1 MLSEQA
7 LSRALE
13 RAGLHA
19 PVRFDEV
26 TGSTQATALRLAA
39 DGAPEWTLVAAG
51 HQTEGRG
58 RLGRR
63 WTDEPGRAL
72 MFSFVLRPSLDPDAI
87 GAISLLA
94 GTAMTTACRD
104 VAAPNATCKW
114 PNDVLVNGRKAGGIL
129 AETRPAAAGVEFVV
143 AGVGVNLGSPPSD
156 VPNAAAVD
164 ADDEMLLTSFL
175 RAFAGGYR
183 PSNTSFGHDVVAAYR
198 TVCSTLGSRV
208 RARTTGGTVVEGDAV
223 DVDETGA
230 LLVRVGDAVERVRFG
245 EVEHL
250 E

>member
-13 RAGLHA
+13 RAGLRA

-26 TGSTQATALRLAA
+26 TGSTQATALQMAS

-51 HQTEGRG
+51 HQTQGRG
-58 RLGRR
+58 RLGRT
-63 WTDEPGRAL
+63 WTDRPDGAL
-72 MFSFVLRPSLDPDAI
+72 MFSFVLRPPLEPDAI
-87 GAISLLA
+87 GTVSLLA
-94 GTAMTTACRD
+94 GTAMTAACRD
-104 VAAPNATCKW
+104 VAAADATCKW
-114 PNDVLVNGRKAGGIL
+114 PNDVLVDRRKAGGIL
-129 AETRPAAAGVEFVV
+129 AETRVAERRVEFVV
-143 AGVGVNLGSPPSD
+143 VGIGVNLGSPPSD

-164 ADDEMLLTSFL
+164 ADGEALLTAFL
-175 RAFAGGYR
+175 RTFALEYR
-183 PSNTSFGHDVVAAYR
+183 PSDASFARNVVASYR
-198 TVCSTLGSRV
+198 SLCSTLGTRV

-230 LLVRVGDAVERVRFG
+230 LVVQVGDAVERVRFG
-245 EVEHL
+245 EVVHL

>member
-26 TGSTQATALRLAA
+26 TGSTQATALQMAA

-58 RLGRR
+58 RLGRT
-63 WTDEPGRAL
+63 WTDEPGGAL
-72 MFSFVLRPSLDPDAI
+72 MFSFVLLPPLEPDAI

-94 GTAMTTACRD
+94 GTAMASACRE
-104 VAAPNATCKW
+104 VAAAPATCKW
-114 PNDVLVNGRKAGGIL
+114 PNDVLVSGRKAGGIL
-129 AETRPAAAGVEFVV
+129 AETRVDGSRVQFVV
-143 AGVGVNLGSPPSD
+143 VGIGVNLGLPPSD
-156 VPNAAAVD
+156 VPNAGAVD
-164 ADDEMLLTSFL
+164 ADDETLLSAFL
-175 RAFAGGYR
+175 RAFARDYA
-183 PSNTSFGHDVVAAYR
+183 PSEPTFAVDVVSAYR
-198 TVCSTLGSRV
+198 TVCATLGAGV
-208 RARTTGGTVVEGDAV
+208 RARTTLGTVVEGTAV
-223 DVDETGA
+223 DVDDTGA
-230 LLVRVGDAVERVRFG
+230 LLVRVGDALERVRFG

>member
-26 TGSTQATALRLAA
+26 TGSTQATAVRMAV
-39 DGAPEWTLVAAG
+39 DGAPEWTLVAAS
-51 HQTEGRG
+51 HQTAGRG
-58 RLGRR
+58 RLGRT
-63 WTDEPGRAL
+63 WTDQPGHAL
-72 MFSFVLRPSLDPDAI
+72 LFSLVLRPTLEPDSI
-87 GAISLLA
+87 GTISLLA
-94 GTAMTTACRD
+94 GTALTTACRD
-104 VAAPNATCKW
+104 VAAADATCKW

-129 AETRPAAAGVEFVV
+129 AEGRVAVSSVEFIVV
-143 AGVGVNLGSPPSD
+143 GIGVNLGSPPSD

-164 ADDEMLLTSFL
+164 ADAEMLLTAFL
-175 RAFAGGYR
+175 HGFAHGYR
-183 PSNTSFGHDVVAAYR
+183 PSNESFGHDVIASYR
-198 TVCSTLGSRV
+198 DVCSTLGTRI
-208 RARTTGGTVVEGDAV
+208 RARTTGGKVVEGDAV

-230 LLVRVGDAVERVRFG
+230 LIVRVGEAVERVRFG

-250 E
+250 Q